1 MTKRARY
8 SGPISPKG
16 RARLAGVPPSVRL
29 EGPCPAGRGFR
40 LSWGISSPRFAPSM
54 GFGGGF
60 YPFLVNFSCAF
71 TVPFLCQ
78 KCYFSLLTVTDQGNE
93 KTALSSHFWLYSA
106 VSGMVSR
113 RGFEPRK
120 NGLTMRKK
128 RHTVL
133 LLCFF
138 GEKCVQ
144 LCRRACKAALP
155 DMGIDFLRGC
165 KVCMPH
171 KFHG

>member
-1 MTKRARY
+1 M
-8 SGPISPKG
+8 S
-16 RARLAGVPPSVRL
+16 PPS
-29 EGPCPAGRGFR
+29 GTPAA
-40 LSWGISSPRFAPSM
+40 LKANMKKPRPYQA
-54 GFGGGF
+54 G
-60 YPFLVNFSCAF
+60 A
-71 TVPFLCQ
+71 FLCAAI
-78 KCYFSLLTVTDQGNE
+78 CGN
-93 KTALSSHFWLYSA
+93 
-106 VSGMVSR
+106 MVSR

-120 NGLTMRKK
+120 NGLTVRKT

-133 LLCFF
+133 LLCLF

-155 DMGIDFLRGC
+155 DMGIDFLCGC